1 MPNLCLDLMNLSLFM
16 LINVM
21 FIKQSVSQLVNSMF
35 DDYKWIRKCN
45 IFFELRVKSKDTV
58 LRLRYIELTK
68 GFFIFI
74 Y

>member
-1 MPNLCLDLMNLSLFM
+1 MLNLCLDLMNLSLFM

-21 FIKQSVSQLVNSMF
+21 FIKQSVSQLINSMF
-35 DDYKWIRKCN
+35 DDYKWIGKCN